1 MSAASVVRA
10 AARAMLAVLLS
21 VAIWVGVYGFSESVF
36 ADAAWRQFTLLVA
49 LPIVVLATLLYVAF
63 GRWRRHVDGGSEPP
77 PLRWKVAGAVL
88 ALVLASAGWAGV
100 CAYAVSVSRRTW
112 FGSVI
117 ILGVPPVLGMVILIY
132 TALSAASRR

>member
-10 AARAMLAVLLS
+10 AARAMLAVLFS
-21 VAIWVGVYGFSESVF
+21 VAIWVWVYGLSESVF
-36 ADAAWRQFTLLVA
+36 SQFPLFLA
-49 LPIVVLATLLYVAF
+49 LPIVVFATLLYVAF

-100 CAYAVSVSRRTW
+100 YAYAASVSYNEPLY
-112 FGSVI
+112 FPFL
-117 ILGVPPVLGMVILIY
+117 ILGVPPVLGMAILIY